1 MNAAISPENTV
12 VLLLLSLVF
21 TALGFFL
28 GSIPFSLLIGKRFA
42 GVDIRQYGDHN
53 PGMTNVFHAAG
64 WKLAL
69 LALLLDFFKG
79 ALPVGIAWFWVGLQG
94 NYILPVAIAPILGH
108 AFSPF
113 LGWRGGKAVATT
125 FGVWAGLTLG
135 AGPIVLGMLVSVMMF
150 VLISSAWATILAFL
164 LYGGFIFGYYAL
176 YQPEL
181 FAIWLGNFAV
191 LLVKYYADLN
201 RQPQIR
207 PALLKQVGRVTG
219 IFYRP
224 KSPQRRRRRR

>member
-1 MNAAISPENTV
+1 MNAAISPENTF

-21 TALGFFL
+21 TAIGFLL
-28 GSIPFSLLIGKRFA
+28 GSIPFSLLIERRFA
-42 GVDIRQYGDHN
+42 GVEIHPSGGRS
-53 PGMTNVFHAAG
+53 PGLTNAFRDAG

-69 LALLLDFFKG
+69 PVLLLDFLMG

-135 AGPIVLGMLVSVMMF
+135 AGPTVLGMLVAVLMF
-150 VLISSAWATILAFL
+150 VLTSSAWATILAFL

-207 PALLKQVGRVTG
+207 PALLQRVGRVTG